1 MIHIA
6 FVMIGYWKSVIGDI
20 KYQMMIS
27 LKRKFYHF
35 LSGDDEVDDDAI
47 GDHAE
52 FALTSHHVADAMIIL
67 IIITRSYATLRAAY
81 LDWIV
86 GPGYSLGG
94 YILGCSQ
101 RLSSCHWQ

>member
-1 MIHIA
+1 MSNYGEVWLGFSSLNKFTMIHIA

-47 GDHAE
+47 E
-52 FALTSHHVADAMIIL
+52 E
-67 IIITRSYATLRAAY
+67 
-81 LDWIV
+81 
-86 GPGYSLGG
+86 
-94 YILGCSQ
+94 
-101 RLSSCHWQ
+101 SC